1 MTSDS
6 KLSPHPSRQRSS
18 SRHKNFP
25 TPVHKL
31 YLVISLSYSSVTIT
45 HCDLQFSTTKLYH
58 EFRLHIVTMPI
69 PTADYTSQEKQL
81 QNAAGSTCSTGQ
93 ADLSSFAALDGNA
106 PHLDTGVRDASAPQ
120 NEQGDRPLSKEEADR
135 LYEER
140 MEDEYAKR
148 EGGA

>member
-1 MTSDS
+1 
-6 KLSPHPSRQRSS
+6 
-18 SRHKNFP
+18 
-25 TPVHKL
+25 
-31 YLVISLSYSSVTIT
+31 
-45 HCDLQFSTTKLYH
+45 
-58 EFRLHIVTMPI
+58 MPI
-69 PTADYTSQEKQL
+69 PTADYTSKEEQL

-93 ADLSSFAALDGNA
+93 GDLSAFAALGGSV
-106 PHLDTGVRDASAPQ
+106 PHLDTGVRDTSAPQ